1 MQPTI
6 TFTARINDENRAWLR
21 RKPNGRFPSQKRRVR
36 VIIKG
41 YAGIGVA
48 GHMVPKEVQLV
59 VAKKTSRTAKS
70 AVPES
75 VTPVETASVE
85 GARRP
90 RAAAKSAA
98 PKTDG
103 AASGAKPRAPRTKRP
118 ASSTATVA
126 VAPEFNGNAPAT
138 VETALVMVP
147 SAITDEDIRVRA
159 YFLSIEHR
167 GQGSPDFFWHLAE
180 RQLRGTSR

>member
-1 MQPTI
+1 
-6 TFTARINDENRAWLR
+6 
-21 RKPNGRFPSQKRRVR
+21 

-75 VTPVETASVE
+75 ITPVENASVE
-85 GARRP
+85 GVRRP

-98 PKTDG
+98 PKTD
-103 AASGAKPRAPRTKRP
+103 AAANGAKPKAPRAKRP
-118 ASSTATVA
+118 ASSTATAA
-126 VAPEFNGNAPAT
+126 VAPDFNGNAPAT
-138 VETALVMVP
+138 AEAAPVMVP
-147 SAITDEDIRVRA
+147 GTITDEDIRVRA

-167 GQGSPDFFWHLAE
+167 GQGSAEYFWHLAE
-180 RQLRGTSR
+180 RQLRGNSR

>member
-1 MQPTI
+1 
-6 TFTARINDENRAWLR
+6 
-21 RKPNGRFPSQKRRVR
+21 

-75 VTPVETASVE
+75 ITPVENASVE

-90 RAAAKSAA
+90 RAAARSAA
-98 PKTDG
+98 AKADD
-103 AASGAKPRAPRTKRP
+103 AATGAKPKAPRAKRP
-118 ASSTATVA
+118 ASAAGNGSVS
-126 VAPEFNGNAPAT
+126 PEQNPVVPAT
-138 VETALVMVP
+138 VEAAPVMVP
-147 SAITDEDIRVRA
+147 STITDEDIRVRA
-159 YFLSIEHR
+159 YFLSIEHH
-167 GQGSPDFFWHLAE
+167 GQGSAEYFWHLAE
-180 RQLRGTSR
+180 RQLRGNSR

>member
-1 MQPTI
+1 MTKSGSAA
-6 TFTARINDENRAWLR
+6 TGAV
-21 RKPNGRFPSQKRRVR
+21 NGRFPSQKCRAR
-36 VIIKG
+36 VIIEG

-75 VTPVETASVE
+75 VTPLESASLE
-85 GARRP
+85 SARRP
-90 RAAAKSAA
+90 RAAARSAA
-98 PKTDG
+98 PKADG
-103 AASGAKPRAPRTKRP
+103 VANGSKPKAPRVKRP
-118 ASSTATVA
+118 ASSTAPTA
-126 VAPEFNGNAPAT
+126 VAPEFNGSVPAT
-138 VETALVMVP
+138 AEAASVMVP
-147 SAITDEDIRVRA
+147 GTITDEDIRVRA

-167 GQGSPDFFWHLAE
+167 GQGSAEYFWHLAE

>member
-1 MQPTI
+1 MTKSGSAA
-6 TFTARINDENRAWLR
+6 TGAV
-21 RKPNGRFPSQKRRVR
+21 NGRFPSQKCRAR
-36 VIIKG
+36 VIIEG

-59 VAKKTSRTAKS
+59 VAKKTSRTAKP

-75 VTPVETASVE
+75 VPPVESASLE
-85 GARRP
+85 SARRP
-90 RAAAKSAA
+90 RAAARSAA

-103 AASGAKPRAPRTKRP
+103 AAVAKPKAPRAKRP
-118 ASSTATVA
+118 ASSTATAA
-126 VAPEFNGNAPAT
+126 VAPDFNGNAPAT
-138 VETALVMVP
+138 AEAASVMVP
-147 SAITDEDIRVRA
+147 GTITDEDIRVRA

-167 GQGSPDFFWHLAE
+167 GQGSAEYFWHLAE